1 VIRVAILA
9 TLATGCATMADVA
22 YLIGGPKTRGDASAT
37 AHGTGRIDHHRE
49 IAIAPRE
56 GIVCRDIETP
66 YVTSSSITTSERHPN
81 GYKAVMQLFTAL
93 EGGITAVTFGAI
105 EVQCATNP
113 AECVENREKL
123 YLYSIPLFA
132 DILWGVYR
140 SLTIHNAIVRESRV
154 TWRGDATPTQ
164 GTTLASSCAPGTEVP
179 LYAETEQLVVH
190 VGEHGR
196 VVEAEAELLLRFVI
210 AHPQFSIGGD
220 FKFDSKGVADLAAF
234 ARAKLA
240 PPPAAVVRD
249 ATTTTTTTTT
259 VEVPSQLCIET
270 PLAAACVHAAPP
282 PPPPPPPS
290 DPRVRDHR

>member
-1 VIRVAILA
+1 VIRVAVLLA
-9 TLATGCATMADVA
+9 MLAGCATMADVA
-22 YLIGGPKTRGDASAT
+22 YLIGGPKTRGEGLAT

-49 IAIAPRE
+49 IAIAARD

-66 YVTSSSITTSERHPN
+66 YVTSSSIATEERHPN
-81 GYKAVMQLFTAL
+81 GYKSVMQVFTAL

-105 EVQCATNP
+105 ELQCATDP

-154 TWRGDATPTQ
+154 TWHGDSAPIQ
-164 GTTLASSCAPGTEVP
+164 GTTLASSCPPGTEVP
-179 LYAETEQLVVH
+179 LYAETEQLIVH
-190 VGEHGR
+190 VGERGR
-196 VVEAEAELLLRFVI
+196 VVEAEAELVLRFVI
-210 AHPQFSIGGD
+210 AHPQFSVGAG
-220 FKFDSKGVADLAAF
+220 FTFDSKGVADLAAF
-234 ARAKLA
+234 ARVKLA
-240 PPPAAVVRD
+240 PPPIAVGP
-249 ATTTTTTTTT
+249 APTTTTTTT

-270 PLAAACVHAAPP
+270 PLAAACVRAGPP
-282 PPPPPPPS
+282 PPPT